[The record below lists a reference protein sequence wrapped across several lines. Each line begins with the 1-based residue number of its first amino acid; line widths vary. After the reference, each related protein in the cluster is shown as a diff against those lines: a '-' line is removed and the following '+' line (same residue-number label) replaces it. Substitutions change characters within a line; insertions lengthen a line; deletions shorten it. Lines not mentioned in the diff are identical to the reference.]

1 VTVLLCDQ
9 KFSSN
14 MASRARRAFTLVEL
28 MIVIGLIALLLG
40 AVGLS
45 LSGPGVSTLASAQN
59 TLAALVATARAQ
71 AAVKQKETLILIYGT
86 RPPNGDVGKYLR
98 YIRVVI
104 APDSAVT
111 TATTRW
117 EPIGTPVLLPSG
129 VCVVPPSTSGLLA
142 TGVIWPTNPAPVS
155 SFINLTASRKIIL
168 NEPAA
173 SAADT
178 YFELK
183 ITPEGIISPAAAK
196 LAVATTTV
204 TNGLPQFTNA
214 GAVRGLAFR
223 TSGAVTR
230 VNEPGS
236 F

>member
-1 VTVLLCDQ
+1 MTVLLSDHNY
-9 KFSSN
+9 FAT
-14 MASRARRAFTLVEL
+14 MAPRLRRAFTLVEL

-59 TLAALVATARAQ
+59 TLASLVATARAQ
-71 AAVKQKETLILIYGT
+71 AAVKQTEARILIYGT
-86 RPPNGDVGKYLR
+86 RPPSGDSGRFLR
-98 YIRVVI
+98 YVRVVT
-104 APDSAVT
+104 ADTPGVT
-111 TATTRW
+111 GAGARW
-117 EPIGTPVLLPSG
+117 TPVGSPVSLPSG
-129 VCVVPPSTSGLLA
+129 ICIVPTTTSGLLA
-142 TGVIWPTNPAPVS
+142 TGVVWPANPAPVS
-155 SFINLTASRKIIL
+155 TFLTAAPARYIIAGD
-168 NEPAA
+168 PAT

-178 YFELK
+178 YYALQFTPDGV
-183 ITPEGIISPAAAK
+183 ITPAAAK

-223 TSGAVTR
+223 TSGAITR

>member
-1 VTVLLCDQ
+1 VTVLLCAP
-9 KFSSN
+9 KFSAN
-14 MASRARRAFTLVEL
+14 LASRARRAFTLVEL

-71 AAVKQKETLILIYGT
+71 AAVKQTEARILIYGT
-86 RPPNGDVGKYLR
+86 RPPSGDSGRFLRYLR
-98 YIRVVI
+98 VVT
-104 APDSAVT
+104 ADTPGVTGAGARWTAV
-111 TATTRW
+111 
-117 EPIGTPVLLPSG
+117 GSPVSLPSG
-129 VCVVPPSTSGLLA
+129 ISIVPTTTSGLLA
-142 TGVIWPTNPAPVS
+142 TGVVWPANPAPVS
-155 SFINLTASRKIIL
+155 TFLAAAPARYTIAGDPAS
-168 NEPAA
+168 

-178 YFELK
+178 YYALQFAPDGV
-183 ITPEGIISPAAAK
+183 ITPAAAK

>member
-1 VTVLLCDQ
+1 VTVLLSDHN
-9 KFSSN
+9 FFAT
-14 MASRARRAFTLVEL
+14 MAPRLRRAFTLVEL

-59 TLAALVATARAQ
+59 TLASLVATARAQ
-71 AAVKQKETLILIYGT
+71 AAVKQTETRILIYGT
-86 RPPNGDVGKYLR
+86 RPPAGDSGKFLRYLR
-98 YIRVVI
+98 VVT
-104 APDSAVT
+104 ADTPVVT
-111 TATTRW
+111 GAGARW
-117 EPIGTPVLLPSG
+117 TPVGTPVSLPSG
-129 VCVVPPSTSGLLA
+129 ICIVPTTTSGLLA
-142 TGVIWPTNPAPVS
+142 TGVVWPANPAPVS
-155 SFINLTASRKIIL
+155 TFLAAAAARYTIAGD
-168 NEPAA
+168 PAT

-178 YFELK
+178 YYALQFTPDGV
-183 ITPEGIISPAAAK
+183 ITPVAAK

-214 GAVRGLAFR
+214 GAVRGLSFR

>member
-1 VTVLLCDQ
+1 VTVLLSDHN
-9 KFSSN
+9 FFAT
-14 MASRARRAFTLVEL
+14 MAPRLSRAFTLVEL

-59 TLAALVATARAQ
+59 TLASLVATARAQ
-71 AAVKQKETLILIYGT
+71 AAVKQNETRILIYGT
-86 RPPNGDVGKYLR
+86 RPPAGDSGKFLRYLR
-98 YIRVVI
+98 VVT
-104 APDSAVT
+104 ADTPGVT
-111 TATTRW
+111 GAGARW
-117 EPIGTPVLLPSG
+117 TPVGTPVSLPSG
-129 VCVVPPSTSGLLA
+129 ICIVPTTTSGLLA
-142 TGVIWPTNPAPVS
+142 TGVVWPANPAPVS
-155 SFINLTASRKIIL
+155 TFLAAAAARYTIAGD
-168 NEPAA
+168 PAT

-178 YFELK
+178 YYALQFTPDGV
-183 ITPEGIISPAAAK
+183 ITPVAAK

-214 GAVRGLAFR
+214 GAVRGLSFR

>member
-1 VTVLLCDQ
+1 VTVLLCAP
-9 KFSSN
+9 KFSATL
-14 MASRARRAFTLVEL
+14 ASRARRAFTLVEL

-71 AAVKQKETLILIYGT
+71 AAVKQTEARILIYGT
-86 RPPNGDVGKYLR
+86 RPPSGDSGRFLRYLR
-98 YIRVVI
+98 VVT
-104 APDSAVT
+104 ADTPGVTGAGARWTAV
-111 TATTRW
+111 
-117 EPIGTPVLLPSG
+117 GSPVSLPSG
-129 VCVVPPSTSGLLA
+129 ISIVPTTTSGLLA
-142 TGVIWPTNPAPVS
+142 TGVVWPANPAPVS
-155 SFINLTASRKIIL
+155 TFLAAA
-168 NEPAA
+168 PARYTIA
-173 SAADT
+173 GDPATSAADT
-178 YFELK
+178 YYALQFAPDGV
-183 ITPEGIISPAAAK
+183 ITPAAAK
-196 LAVATTTV
+196 LALATTTV